1 VVAKIFLARV
11 ITMENKLT
19 ELVSRLKEACGKN
32 LESVI
37 LYGSAARGDFRPG
50 ASDLNILCAVTVI
63 DLSELQRL
71 APVVTWWTQEMHE
84 PAPLFFLTEELRRS
98 TDVFAIESLDI
109 KRSHRVL
116 FGKDVVADL
125 EIPMN
130 LHRVEVEHELR
141 QLLLKLRQHVL
152 HAGRN
157 EMEFSTV
164 LKRTISGAVT
174 LLRHTL
180 LAFGEEPPQDT
191 TELFGRIE
199 ATTGAGAAAFAEVY
213 AYRDTGAPHEDP
225 FKAYDGYMRAL
236 EKVIVALDGMVPKRE
251 WRRTGQ

>member
-1 VVAKIFLARV
+1 M
-11 ITMENKLT
+11 MEGKLT
-19 ELVSRLKEACGKN
+19 ELVSRLKEASGKN

-50 ASDLNILCAVTVI
+50 ASDLNILCAVAVI

-71 APVVTWWTQEMHE
+71 APVVTWWTHEMHE

-157 EMEFSTV
+157 EMEFNTV
-164 LKRTISGAVT
+164 MKRTISSAVT

-191 TELFGRIE
+191 TELFARIAVTTE
-199 ATTGAGAAAFAEVY
+199 ADAAAFAEVY
-213 AYRDTGAPHEDP
+213 AYRDTGAQHEDP

-236 EKVIVALDGMVPKRE
+236 EKVIIALDGMVPKRE
-251 WRRTGQ
+251 WQRTGQ